1 MMKKEV
7 VLYNKPSGEYPVEEF
22 LESLPVKVSKKIIW
36 VVHLIEDLDRVPAQY
51 FSKLSDTDDIWEFR
65 IKLGSNIYRV
75 FAFFDEHKVILTNG
89 LVKKTQKTPAGDIQ
103 RAEEY
108 KREYLNRRRN

>member
-1 MMKKEV
+1 MKKEV
-7 VLYNKPSGEYPVEEF
+7 VFYNKPDGEYPVEQF
-22 LESLPVKVSKKIIW
+22 LESLPVKVSQKITW

-51 FSKLSDTDDIWEFR
+51 FSKLSDRNDIWEFR

-75 FAFFDEHKVILTNG
+75 FAFFDGHKVILTNG
-89 LVKKTQKTPAGDIQ
+89 LVKKTQKTPAGDIR

-108 KREYLNRRRN
+108 KKEYLNRERK